1 MLLMRTFPVG
11 RAANLVRFHVPSRD
25 DYRRAIDVVRELEA
39 RYGVPRVRLQCALK
53 HVEPNNH
60 GDENPCDLL
69 HESFGVTNDGKLQL
83 SAWAWDERGRPLPD
97 WIIGDLTKQTMHE
110 ILRSPRVEALRARL
124 EENYGHCK
132 IFAYLFGG
140 REVDS
145 LFRRTDPLY
154 ADEARH
160 ATPLP
165 VASAQQDGS
174 AVPDAA

>member
-1 MLLMRTFPVG
+1 MESYSSARGLGTNADGRFRTGRSQGSAPPPRWFLG
-11 RAANLVRFHVPSRD
+11 AAAAFASCRLASGSKGRETAIRSARALRRAA
-25 DYRRAIDVVRELEA
+25 RAHSAPPPPGLL
-39 RYGVPRVRLQCALK
+39 LQ
-53 HVEPNNH
+53 
-60 GDENPCDLL
+60 
-69 HESFGVTNDGKLQL
+69 
-83 SAWAWDERGRPLPD
+83 
-97 WIIGDLTKQTMHE
+97 
-110 ILRSPRVEALRARL
+110 
-124 EENYGHCK
+124 ENYGHCK

-165 VASAQQDGS
+165 VASAQQHGS